1 MMRLLKIDYARFR
14 FIALALLVL
23 SACQP
28 SLPQPF
34 QPDTIPTLT
43 RPGVR
48 AGLVVAPV
56 KGAVD
61 GAAFAE
67 AVADALV
74 AEDFAATT
82 APLPS
87 PSYRLEGR
95 AVEIG
100 GSIRLEW
107 QVEDMRSHL
116 VGGTAYGLPSALLP
130 GWRAGDPAFYRTL
143 AKKAAAE
150 IGNLLAESTLGTSE
164 RPLILIPEVV
174 GAPGDGQR
182 TLQRSMAYVLDK
194 RGLKVT
200 EQAAPDEKPTM
211 ILRGT
216 MKVETKDA
224 RSHVE
229 IAWTLSRADGT
240 SLGTVAQ
247 ANEVPAGLLEGP
259 WGDIAYTI
267 ADAAADGITNLV
279 ESVTVPTPKSQ
290 P

>member
-1 MMRLLKIDYARFR
+1 MMRRLKTHLLT
-14 FIALALLVL
+14 ALALLVL

-48 AGLVVAPV
+48 AGLVVAPI

-82 APLPS
+82 MPLPS

-95 AVEIG
+95 AVE
-100 GSIRLEW
+100 SADSVRLEW

-150 IGNLLAESTLGTSE
+150 IGNLLAESSLGTSE
-164 RPLILIPEVV
+164 RPLILIPEVS
-174 GAPGDGQR
+174 GAPGDGRR

-200 EQAAPDEKPTM
+200 EDAASDEKPTM
-211 ILRGT
+211 ILRGS
-216 MKVETKDA
+216 MKVATKDA

-229 IAWTLSRADGT
+229 ITWTLSRIDGA

-247 ANEVPAGLLEGP
+247 ANDVPAGLLEGP
-259 WGDIAYTI
+259 WGDVAFSI

-279 ESVTVPTPKSQ
+279 ESVTVPTPKAQ